1 MTTYKFNSTSTADY
15 NSFNNDFAKLNIDLD
30 YKENDNDDFITNI
43 LKKINNT
50 FSWSK
55 KNKDEYTYTILNV
68 TPEML
73 NLEWNKTASLLNNYD
88 YYTDHP
94 SYDFKINGVPVK
106 VHGNYIQVGSRI
118 IPKFTTTKYFNS
130 VPKKDRIMIYSIS
143 MSINSLIAA

>member
-1 MTTYKFNSTSTADY
+1 MTTYKFNSTGTADY
-15 NSFNNDFAKLNIDLD
+15 NSFNNDFAKFNIDLD
-30 YKENDNDDFITNI
+30 YKKNDNDDFITNI

-73 NLEWNKTASLLNNYD
+73 NLEWNKAASLLNNYD

-94 SYDFKINGVPVK
+94 SYDFKINDIPVK

>member
-15 NSFNNDFAKLNIDLD
+15 SSFNNDFAKFNIDLD
-30 YKENDNDDFITNI
+30 YKKNDNDDFITNI

-73 NLEWNKTASLLNNYD
+73 NLEWNKAASLLNNYD

-94 SYDFKINGVPVK
+94 SYDFKINGIPVK

-130 VPKKDRIMIYSIS
+130 IPKKDRIMIYSIS
-143 MSINSLIAA
+143 MSINAIAA